1 MTFQQLQYVL
11 EVYQAGS
18 VSAAARKL
26 FVGQPSISLT
36 ISSLEKELGYPIF
49 HRLKDGVVPTTR
61 GREVINQAARI
72 CESYRIITGPEQKGR
87 VRISIGGG
95 SMECCRKVALQLLEE
110 NKDRDDVC
118 FRFAHASRLPPIQQ
132 VALFEL
138 DLWLKFALDQ
148 QMQMFESQFREKSL
162 EWIELA
168 EFPVAIH
175 LGPGHR
181 LYHEE
186 HVDFSM
192 LENDYFIDTERK
204 GMAANPI
211 INAVVNVRPD
221 KVLVVEDPQLRN
233 RLLVD
238 GYGYVIKS
246 AIPHEEGRLRQIPIR
261 NLKLKFLAIYNPARP
276 MRPEVARYIEL
287 LRQELV
293 SWMQKT

>member
-11 EVYQAGS
+11 EVYQVGS

-26 FVGQPSISLT
+26 FVGQPSISLA

-49 HRLKDGVVPTTR
+49 KRLKDGVVPTTR

-72 CESYRIITGPEQKGR
+72 CESYRIITDPEEKGPT
-87 VRISIGGG
+87 RICIGGG
-95 SMECCRKVALQLLEE
+95 SMECCRKVAMQLLEE
-110 NKDRDDVC
+110 NKDRDDV
-118 FRFAHASRLPPIQQ
+118 FFQFAHANHRYPMQQ
-132 VALFEL
+132 VGLFEL
-138 DLWLKFALDQ
+138 DLWLKFAFAQ
-148 QMQMFESQFREKSL
+148 QMPMFKAQFRERGLK
-162 EWIELA
+162 WIELA

-186 HVDFSM
+186 MIDLSM
-192 LENDYFIDTERK
+192 LENDYFIDSERR

-211 INAVVNVRPD
+211 VNSVIHVRPER
-221 KVLVVEDPQLRN
+221 VLVVEDPQLRN
-233 RLLVD
+233 KLLED

-246 AIPHEEGRLRQIPIR
+246 IIPSEEGRFRRIPLE
-261 NLKLKFLAIYNPARP
+261 NLKLKFLAIYNSERP

-287 LRQELV
+287 LQQELA
-293 SWMQKT
+293 SWQQTI